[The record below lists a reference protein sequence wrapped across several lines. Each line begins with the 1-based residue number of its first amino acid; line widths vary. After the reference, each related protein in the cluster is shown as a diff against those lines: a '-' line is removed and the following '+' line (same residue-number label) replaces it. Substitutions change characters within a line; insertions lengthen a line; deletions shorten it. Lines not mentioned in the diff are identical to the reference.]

1 MKHIW
6 IFLAFFVLVW
16 PLAGADAQN
25 KMPAVPPVAVTSDD
39 IPPPVKYEK
48 PERVV
53 VGAHINDILEVDM
66 RSHSYRL
73 DMYVWFRWKD
83 PSLKPWETA
92 EFMNAFDPADHVRT
106 PVYDAPQKMPDGTLH
121 MVIRQQGK
129 FSSKFPL
136 ADYPFDRQFLVASM
150 EDSVDDTRNVVYVA
164 DRSAKGGAIS
174 INPEISLPGFELEQ
188 PRLEIRA
195 FPYPTD
201 FGDLTQDKLYPYAR
215 ASFVVPVV
223 RPAATTAV
231 KIFMPIGLVIF
242 CAGLVFFVHPLYVE
256 GRLGVAITALLT
268 LVALQLTTAS
278 GLPDV
283 DYLLLTDKIYVL
295 AYIFIIG
302 ALMQITRTS
311 SLVKA
316 EQYAAATT
324 SDRWALAVLF
334 ALFAAG
340 CAAVV
345 ITGGGR

>member
-1 MKHIW
+1 MKNIW
-6 IFLAFFVLVW
+6 LALFLALLFW
-16 PLAGADAQN
+16 PLSALQAQN
-25 KMPAVPPVAVTSDD
+25 KMPAVPPIAVTSDD

-83 PSLKPWETA
+83 PALKPWETA

-106 PVYDAPQKMPDGTLH
+106 AVYDEPQKMPDGTLH

-136 ADYPFDRQFLVASM
+136 QDYPFDRQFLVAAM
-150 EDSVDDTRNVVYVA
+150 EDSVDDTRGVVYVA
-164 DRSAKGGAIS
+164 ERSAKGGAIS
-174 INPEISLPGFELEQ
+174 MNPEINLPGFTLEP

-195 FPYPTD
+195 FPYPTA
-201 FGDLTQDKLYPYAR
+201 FGDLTQDELYPYAR
-215 ASFVVPVV
+215 ASFVVPVI
-223 RPAATTAV
+223 RPASTTAI
-231 KIFMPIGLVIF
+231 KIFMPLGLVIF
-242 CAGLVFFVHPLYVE
+242 CAALVFFVHPQYVE

-295 AYIFIIG
+295 AYMFIIG
-302 ALMQITRTS
+302 ALMQIARTS
-311 SLVKA
+311 SLVKS
-316 EQYAAATT
+316 EKYAAAIR
-324 SDRWALAVLF
+324 SDRVALAVLLVLFGF
-334 ALFAAG
+334 A
-340 CAAVV
+340 CAA
-345 ITGGGR
+345 ILFPDSSQ